1 VALWTLR
8 RDSVGKTAPSGEGDV
23 PRHAMTPEAHAA
35 FTAALLQRLDP
46 DADVLGLVLLGSS
59 SGEPPGP
66 DEFSDHDLFV
76 VTRPGAQERFRTD
89 LGWLPNAADLVLSF
103 RETAHG
109 VRALDRNGH
118 LVELAA
124 FDLDELSLARVNRYS
139 VPLDRAD
146 VRARMARV
154 RQATAAQTA
163 TPPDARWLAGQFL
176 VELLVGAGRW
186 GRGERISGHFRVRA
200 GAVQHLLSLIRM
212 RATDAARATLDD
224 LDPARR
230 VETVAPELAREI
242 DAALMLPLPACAR
255 ALLAVG
261 RQVAPDLVPPEV
273 PAALEQVLA
282 RAEEAVRRAR

>member
-1 VALWTLR
+1 
-8 RDSVGKTAPSGEGDV
+8 
-23 PRHAMTPEAHAA
+23 MTPAAHAA
-35 FTAALLQRLDP
+35 VTAALLKRLEADP
-46 DADVLGLVLLGSS
+46 DVLGLVLLGSS

-66 DEFSDHDLFV
+66 DHFSDHDLFV

-109 VRALDRNGH
+109 VRALDRSGH
-118 LVELAA
+118 LVEFAA
-124 FDLDELSLARVNRYS
+124 FDPDELALARVNRYS

-154 RQATAAQTA
+154 RKETVARIA
-163 TPPDARWLAGQFL
+163 TPPDGRWLAGQFL

-186 GRGERISGHFRVRA
+186 GRGERISGHFRVRS
-200 GAVQHLLSLIRM
+200 GAVAHLLSLIRM
-212 RATDAARATLDD
+212 RATEEARTKLDD

-230 VETVAPELAREI
+230 VEIVAPELAREI
-242 DAALMLPLPACAR
+242 DAALVLPLPACTR

-261 RQVAPDLVPPEV
+261 QRVAPDLVPPGA
-273 PAALEQVLA
+273 PAALEQVLV
-282 RAEEAVRRAR
+282 RAEETARRAR